1 LRDENDMQISLR
13 NVTIAAVAFIASV
26 FPIWSVRAQNLASFA
41 ILGGSTI
48 TNTGPSVITGNVGL
62 SPGTAITG
70 FPPGIVVPPSAIFA
84 TDATAIQAQIDLF
97 NLYNNLSAMPTT
109 HDLTGQN
116 LGGLTLTPGVYSFS
130 SSAQLTGNL
139 TLNGLGNP
147 NATFI
152 FNIGSTLTTAS
163 ASSVTLIN
171 GAQGSN
177 VFFRV
182 GSSATLGT
190 TTAFEGEIV
199 ALTSIT
205 LDTGADI
212 TCGAALAH
220 NGAVTLDDN
229 TISVCMASVTLVS
242 SILAGAASANQIA
255 IANTLDAFIAAGGV
269 LPPAFLN
276 LLTTLSPAALAAAL
290 TQLSGEAATGAA
302 PAGIQAMNLF
312 LSLVL
317 NPFDDRQVTAS
328 SPDQASLVYKAP
340 LYKAPV
346 GFAAPDPR
354 RWSTW
359 VAAYGGGGTTQGD
372 AYIGSHERTVDA
384 YGAAV
389 GLDYSVMPTT
399 VGFALAGGG
408 TNFGLSDGLGGG
420 SSDLFQAAIYSRTYF
435 NAAYVAAALAYGWD
449 RVSTSRYVTLAGID
463 NLTAAFAAE
472 QIAGRIEGGYRFAVP
487 NVLGLPGHDWFVPY
501 AALQTQAFYAPAYG
515 ESAASGSSS
524 VFALNYNAQ
533 TTTDTRTELGA
544 WFDHVVA
551 LDNGAI
557 LALRTRTA
565 WAHDSWSGV
574 AINAAF
580 QTVPG
585 SGFTVF
591 GAVPAA
597 NSLLASA
604 GAEIAFKNGFSVDCW
619 LDSEL
624 AQSSQ
629 TYSGNARLRYAF

>member
-1 LRDENDMQISLR
+1 MRISLR
-13 NVTIAAVAFIASV
+13 NIAVSTVAFIASV
-26 FPIWSVRAQNLASFA
+26 LLPLWSACAQNLASFA
-41 ILGGSTI
+41 ILGGSAI
-48 TNTGPSVITGNVGL
+48 TNTGSSVITGNIGL

-70 FPPGIVVPPSAIFA
+70 FPPGIVVPPSAIFNS
-84 TDATAIQAQIDLF
+84 DATAIQAQIDLF
-97 NLYNNLSAMPTT
+97 NLYNNLSAMPAT
-109 HDLTGQN
+109 HDLSGQN

-163 ASSVTLIN
+163 ASSVSLIN

-190 TTAFEGEIV
+190 TTAFEGDIV

-212 TCGAALAH
+212 SCGAALAH

-229 TISVCMASVTLVS
+229 TISVCAASITLIS
-242 SILAGAASANQIA
+242 SILGGATSANQIA

-290 TQLSGEAATGAA
+290 TQLSGEAATGAP
-302 PAGIQAMNLF
+302 PAGMQAMNMF

-317 NPFDDRQVTAS
+317 NPFDDRQVTTNP
-328 SPDQASLVYKAP
+328 PDQAPLVYKAP

-359 VAAYGGGGTTQGD
+359 VAAYGGAGTTQGNV
-372 AYIGSHERTVDA
+372 YTGSVDTSFDA
-384 YGAAV
+384 YGVAV
-389 GLDYSVMPTT
+389 GLDYSVRPTT

-408 TNFGLSDGLGGG
+408 TNFGLSEGLGGG

-449 RVSTSRYVTLAGID
+449 RVSTSRYVTLAGND
-463 NLTAAFAAE
+463 NLTATFSAE
-472 QIAGRIEGGYRFAVP
+472 QIAGRIEGGYRVAVP
-487 NVLGLPGHDWFVPY
+487 NVFGVPGREWFVPY
-501 AALQTQAFYAPAYG
+501 AALQSQAFYTPSYS
-515 ESAASGSSS
+515 ESAAPGSSS
-524 VFALNYNAQ
+524 VFALTYNAQ

-544 WFDHVVA
+544 WFDHIIA
-551 LDNGAI
+551 LDDGAV

-565 WAHDSWSGV
+565 WAHDYWSGV

-591 GAVPAA
+591 GAVPAS

-624 AQSSQ
+624 AQGSQ

>member
-1 LRDENDMQISLR
+1 MRRSLR
-13 NVTIAAVAFIASV
+13 NIAILAIALIAFAFIPVAG
-26 FPIWSVRAQNLASFA
+26 VRAQNLASFA
-41 ILGGSTI
+41 ILGGSAI

-62 SPGTAITG
+62 SPGTAISG
-70 FPPGIVVPPSAIFA
+70 FPPGIVVPPSAIFNS
-84 TDATAIQAQIDLF
+84 DATAIQAQIDLF
-97 NLYNNLSAMPTT
+97 NFYNNLSAMPATQ
-109 HDLTGQN
+109 DLSGQN

-130 SSAQLTGNL
+130 SSAQLTGSL

-147 NATFI
+147 NAVFV
-152 FNIGSTLTTAS
+152 FNIGTTLTTAS
-163 ASSVTLIN
+163 ASSILLIN

-190 TTAFEGEIV
+190 TTAFVGDIV

-205 LDTGADI
+205 LDTGAGID
-212 TCGAALAH
+212 CGAALAH

-229 TISVCMASVTLVS
+229 TITVCLASITPIS
-242 SILAGAASANQIA
+242 SILAGLLSVNQLA
-255 IANTLDAFIAAGGV
+255 VATTLDDFVAAGGV

-290 TQLSGEAATGAA
+290 TQLSGEAATGAP
-302 PAGIQAMNLF
+302 PAAIQAMNSF

-328 SPDQASLVYKAP
+328 PPDRTPLVYKAS

-346 GFAAPDPR
+346 GFAASDPR
-354 RWSTW
+354 HWSTW
-359 VAAYGGGGTTQGD
+359 VAGYGGAGTTQGD
-372 AYIGSHERTVDA
+372 VFAGTHDRSVDS
-384 YGAAV
+384 YGLAL
-389 GLDYSVMPTT
+389 GLDYSVLPTT

-435 NAAYVAAALAYGWD
+435 NAAYVAAALAYGFD
-449 RVSTSRYVTLAGID
+449 RVSTSRYVTLAGSD
-463 NLTAAFAAE
+463 NLTAAFSAE
-472 QIAGRIEGGYRFAVP
+472 QIAGRIEGGYRVAAP
-487 NVLGLPGHDWFVPY
+487 NVAGWPGRGWFVPY
-501 AALQTQAFYAPAYG
+501 GALQMQAFYTPSYS
-515 ESAASGSSS
+515 ESAAPGSSS
-524 VFALNYNAQ
+524 VFALNYAAQ

-544 WFDHVVA
+544 WFDRIIA
-551 LDNGAI
+551 LDDGAY

-565 WAHDSWSGV
+565 WAHDYWSGV

-585 SGFTVF
+585 SSFTVL

-624 AQSSQ
+624 AQRSQ
-629 TYSGNARLRYAF
+629 AYSGNARLRYAF

>member
-1 LRDENDMQISLR
+1 MQISPR
-13 NVTIAAVAFIASV
+13 NIALSAIATIASV
-26 FPIWSVRAQNLASFA
+26 FLPLGSVCAQNLASFA
-41 ILGGSTI
+41 ILGGSAI

-70 FPPGIVVPPSAIFA
+70 FPPGTVVPPSAIFNS
-84 TDATAIQAQIDLF
+84 DATAIQAQIDLF
-97 NLYNNLSAMPTT
+97 NFYNDLSAMPATQ
-109 HDLTGQN
+109 DLSGQN

-130 SSAQLTGNL
+130 SAAQLTGSL

-147 NATFI
+147 NATFV

-163 ASSVTLIN
+163 ASSILLIN

-190 TTAFEGEIV
+190 TTAFEGDIV

-205 LDTGADI
+205 LDTGAGI
-212 TCGAALAH
+212 NCGAALAH

-229 TISVCMASVTLVS
+229 TITVCMASITLIS
-242 SILAGAASANQIA
+242 SILGGSASANQIA
-255 IANTLDAFIAAGGV
+255 VENTLDAFIAAGGV

-276 LLTTLSPAALAAAL
+276 LLTTLSPSALAAAL
-290 TQLSGEAATGAA
+290 TQLSGEAATGAP
-302 PAGIQAMNLF
+302 PAGIQAMNSF

-317 NPFDDRQVTAS
+317 NPFDDREVTANP
-328 SPDQASLVYKAP
+328 PDQAPLVYKP
-340 LYKAPV
+340 SLYKAPV
-346 GFAAPDPR
+346 GFAAPDPN
-354 RWSTW
+354 RWSAW
-359 VAAYGGGGTTQGD
+359 VAAYGGESTTDGDVFVGTHDRAVGT
-372 AYIGSHERTVDA
+372 
-384 YGAAV
+384 YGVAL

-399 VGFALAGGG
+399 IGFALAGGG
-408 TNFGLSDGLGGG
+408 ANFGLADGLGGG

-449 RVSTSRYVTLAGID
+449 GVSTSRYVTLAGTD
-463 NLTAAFAAE
+463 NLIASFSAE

-487 NVLGLPGHDWFVPY
+487 NVLGLPGHEWVVPY
-501 AALQTQAFYAPAYG
+501 AALQMQAFYTPSYS

-524 VFALNYNAQ
+524 IFALNYAAQ
-533 TTTDTRTELGA
+533 TTTTTRTELGA
-544 WFDHVVA
+544 WFDRIIA
-551 LDNGAI
+551 LDNSTI

-565 WAHDSWSGV
+565 WAHDYWSGLD
-574 AINAAF
+574 ISAAF
-580 QTVPG
+580 QSLPG
-585 SGFTVF
+585 SGFTVS
-591 GAVPAA
+591 GALPAA

-604 GAEIAFKNGFSVDCW
+604 GAEIAFKNGFSIDCW

-624 AQSSQ
+624 AQRSQ
-629 TYSGNARLRYAF
+629 IYSGNARLRYAF